1 MTHDNLQNSLNW
13 QLFAEDAA
21 SESGVTEANA
31 QPQAEAPQEGPED
44 FEKLIK
50 GPYKQ
55 AYDARVKSILQQRL
69 KNSRETV
76 EKYAAAQPVLE
87 LMRQRLGIEG
97 EDYGAMERAIRECL
111 PENDPAGQQR
121 QQAEIQAGAARMV
134 EQWQRQEG
142 DIREI
147 YPEFDLEREMA
158 NAGFRQLLRARV
170 DMRTAYEILHKDEI
184 IPAAMA
190 YAAQTVERKLAEK
203 LKDILKKIFDP
214 LKKAWNRVGKR
225 VMQAWKYALD
235 EIWALVKDIGR
246 DFLIMCVR
254 PPFLPPLPCRQ
265 APYDSP

>member
-13 QLFAEDAA
+13 QLFAEDAS

-44 FEKLIK
+44 FEKLIR
-50 GPYKQ
+50 GPYKH

-184 IPAAMA
+184 IPAARA

-203 LKDILKKIFDP
+203 LRWEGIRP
-214 LKKAWNRVGKR
+214 AENGVSQSGAVSMGSRVSQMSRKEIADLCRR
-225 VMQAWKYALD
+225 VERGEKVSL
-235 EIWALVKDIGR
+235 G
-246 DFLIMCVR
+246 
-254 PPFLPPLPCRQ
+254 
-265 APYDSP
+265 